1 MQIKAFLSI
10 LVLLCCS
17 LMLTFTD
24 DALAARLGGG
34 SSFGSKPFMSTP
46 APAPRP
52 QQPAFQSKPNPS
64 QPQAQPAPAAS
75 RPGGLFGGMGGLM
88 GGLLAGTLIGSL
100 LGGHGFAGGGFM
112 DILLFGLVI
121 FIGLKLFAAFRGS
134 QRPAQ
139 ATAGA
144 EGTQHA
150 QEAQPQAGMMRED
163 NAANGWDALRGQG
176 AAQAET
182 PGPQI
187 PMPPGFDADEFLR
200 GAKMAYSRLQAS
212 WDKRDMND
220 IVQFT
225 TEAVQKSV
233 REQMAA
239 DPKPS
244 TTEILLVNAQL
255 LGVTNEGDEQYAQ
268 VFFDVLLRET
278 PAQETPSSAREV
290 WHFVRPVTGGNW
302 KLDGIQQVD

>member
-46 APAPRP
+46 APRP
-52 QQPAFQSKPNPS
+52 QQPAFQNKPNPS

-88 GGLLAGTLIGSL
+88 GGLLAGTLLGSL
-100 LGGHGFAGGGFM
+100 LGGHGFSGGGFM

-139 ATAGA
+139 AAAGA
-144 EGTQHA
+144 EGTQNA
-150 QEAQPQAGMMRED
+150 QAAQPQAGMMRED
-163 NAANGWDALRGQG
+163 NAATGWDALRGQG
-176 AAQAET
+176 AAQVET

-200 GAKMAYSRLQAS
+200 GAKMAYTRLQAS

-220 IVQFT
+220 ITQFT
-225 TEAVQKSV
+225 TEAVQQSV

-290 WHFVRPVTGGNW
+290 WHFMRPVTGGNW

>member
-1 MQIKAFLSI
+1 
-10 LVLLCCS
+10 
-17 LMLTFTD
+17 
-24 DALAARLGGG
+24 
-34 SSFGSKPFMSTP
+34 
-46 APAPRP
+46 
-52 QQPAFQSKPNPS
+52 
-64 QPQAQPAPAAS
+64 
-75 RPGGLFGGMGGLM
+75 MGGLM

-121 FIGLKLFAAFRGS
+121 FVGLKLFAAFRGS

-139 ATAGA
+139 AAAGA
-144 EGTQHA
+144 EGA
-150 QEAQPQAGMMRED
+150 QNAQAAQPQAGMMRED

-176 AAQAET
+176 ADQAET

-225 TEAVQKSV
+225 TEAVQQSV

-302 KLDGIQQVD
+302 KLDGIQQVE

>member
-46 APAPRP
+46 APRP
-52 QQPAFQSKPNPS
+52 QQPAFQNKPNPS

-139 ATAGA
+139 AAAGA
-144 EGTQHA
+144 EGTQNA
-150 QEAQPQAGMMRED
+150 QTAQPQAGMMRED
-163 NAANGWDALRGQG
+163 NAATGWDALRGQG
-176 AAQAET
+176 AAQVET

-200 GAKMAYSRLQAS
+200 GAKMAYTRLQAS

-220 IVQFT
+220 ITQFT
-225 TEAVQKSV
+225 TEAVQQSV

-255 LGVTNEGDEQYAQ
+255 LGVNNEGDEQYAQ

-290 WHFVRPVTGGNW
+290 WHFMRPVTGGNW

>member
-17 LMLTFTD
+17 LMLTLTD

-64 QPQAQPAPAAS
+64 QPQAQQAPAG

-121 FIGLKLFAAFRGS
+121 FVGLKLFAAFRGS

-144 EGTQHA
+144 DAPQNA
-150 QEAQPQAGMMRED
+150 QEAHPQAGMMRED
-163 NAANGWDALRGQG
+163 NASNGWDALRGQG
-176 AAQAET
+176 SAQADA

-200 GAKMAYSRLQAS
+200 GAKMAYTRLQAA

-220 IVQFT
+220 IAQFT

-233 REQMAA
+233 GEQMAA

-255 LGVTNEGDEQYAQ
+255 LGVTNEGAEQYAQ

-290 WHFVRPVTGGNW
+290 WHFMRPATGGNW

>member
-17 LMLTFTD
+17 LMLTLSD

-52 QQPAFQSKPNPS
+52 QPSFQSKPNPS
-64 QPQAQPAPAAS
+64 QPQTQPATAAS

-88 GGLLAGTLIGSL
+88 GGLLAGTLLGSL
-100 LGGHGFAGGGFM
+100 FGGHGFSGGGFM

-134 QRPAQ
+134 QKPAQ
-139 ATAGA
+139 AAAGA
-144 EGTQHA
+144 EGTQT
-150 QEAQPQAGMMRED
+150 AQPQAGMMRED
-163 NAANGWDALRGQG
+163 TAANGWDALRGQG
-176 AAQAET
+176 TAQAEAT
-182 PGPQI
+182 GPQI

-220 IVQFT
+220 ITQFT

-233 REQMAA
+233 SEQMAA

-302 KLDGIQQVD
+302 KLDGIQQVE

>member
-17 LMLTFTD
+17 LMLTLTD

-52 QQPAFQSKPNPS
+52 QQPAFQSKPSPS
-64 QPQAQPAPAAS
+64 QPQAQPAPAPS

-88 GGLLAGTLIGSL
+88 GGLLAGTLLGSL
-100 LGGHGFAGGGFM
+100 LGGHGFSGGGFM

-121 FIGLKLFAAFRGS
+121 FVGLKLFAAFRGS

-139 ATAGA
+139 AAAGA
-144 EGTQHA
+144 EGA
-150 QEAQPQAGMMRED
+150 QTAQADQPQAGMMREET
-163 NAANGWDALRGQG
+163 ASNGWDALRGQG
-176 AAQAET
+176 AAQADA

-200 GAKMAYSRLQAS
+200 GAKMAYTRLQAS

-220 IVQFT
+220 IAQFT
-225 TEAVQKSV
+225 TEAVQNSV

-255 LGVTNEGDEQYAQ
+255 LGVTNEGEEQYAQ

-302 KLDGIQQVD
+302 KLDGIQQVE

>member
-17 LMLTFTD
+17 LMLTLSD

-46 APAPRP
+46 APRP
-52 QQPAFQSKPNPS
+52 QQPSFQSKPNPG
-64 QPQAQPAPAAS
+64 QTQAQPATAAS

-112 DILLFGLVI
+112 DILLIGLVI

-139 ATAGA
+139 AAAGA
-144 EGTQHA
+144 EGTHTA
-150 QEAQPQAGMMRED
+150 QAAQTQAGMMRED

-200 GAKMAYSRLQAS
+200 GAKMAYTRLQAS

-225 TEAVQKSV
+225 TEAVQQSV

>member
-1 MQIKAFLSI
+1 
-10 LVLLCCS
+10 
-17 LMLTFTD
+17 
-24 DALAARLGGG
+24 
-34 SSFGSKPFMSTP
+34 MSTP

-52 QQPAFQSKPNPS
+52 QQPSFQSKPSPS
-64 QPQAQPAPAAS
+64 QPQAQPSAAPS

-100 LGGHGFAGGGFM
+100 FGGHGFSGGGFM

-121 FIGLKLFAAFRGS
+121 CVRLKLFAAFRGS

-139 ATAGA
+139 AAAGA
-144 EGTQHA
+144 EGPQNP
-150 QEAQPQAGMMRED
+150 QEAQPQAGMMREETSS
-163 NAANGWDALRGQG
+163 NGWDALRGQG

-200 GAKMAYSRLQAS
+200 GAKMAYTRLQAS

-220 IVQFT
+220 IAQFT

-255 LGVTNEGDEQYAQ
+255 LGVTNEGEEQYAQ

-290 WHFVRPVTGGNW
+290 WHFMRPATGGNW
-302 KLDGIQQVD
+302 KLDGIQQVE

>member
-52 QQPAFQSKPNPS
+52 QQPSFQSKPNPS
-64 QPQAQPAPAAS
+64 QPQAQPSPAAS

-112 DILLFGLVI
+112 DILLFGLMI
-121 FIGLKLFAAFRGS
+121 FIGLKLFAAFRSS

-139 ATAGA
+139 AGAGA
-144 EGTQHA
+144 QDTQNSS
-150 QEAQPQAGMMRED
+150 AQPEAGMMRED
-163 NAANGWDALRGQG
+163 ASGNGWEALRNQG
-176 AAQAET
+176 AAQAEA

-187 PMPPGFDADEFLR
+187 PMPPGFDAEEFLR
-200 GAKMAYSRLQAS
+200 GAKMAYTRLQAA

-220 IVQFT
+220 ISQFA
-225 TEAVQKSV
+225 TEAVQQSV

-255 LGVTNEGDEQYAQ
+255 LGVHDEGDEQYAQ

-278 PAQETPSSAREV
+278 PAQETPSSVREV
-290 WHFVRPVTGGNW
+290 WHFMRPVSGGNW
-302 KLDGIQQVD
+302 KLDGIQQVE

>member
-17 LMLTFTD
+17 FMLTLSD

-34 SSFGSKPFMSTP
+34 SSFGSKPFMST
-46 APAPRP
+46 PAPRP

-139 ATAGA
+139 AAAGA
-144 EGTQHA
+144 EGA
-150 QEAQPQAGMMRED
+150 QTAQPQAGMMRED
-163 NAANGWDALRGQG
+163 SAATGWDALRGQG

-200 GAKMAYSRLQAS
+200 GAKMAYTRLQTA

-220 IVQFT
+220 ITQFT
-225 TEAVQKSV
+225 TEAVQQSV

-290 WHFVRPVTGGNW
+290 WHFMRPITGGNW

>member
-1 MQIKAFLSI
+1 MQIKAFLTI

-17 LMLTFTD
+17 LVFTLAD

-34 SSFGSKPFMSTP
+34 RSFGSKPFMSTP

-52 QQPAFQSKPNPS
+52 QTTFQNKPS
-64 QPQAQPAPAAS
+64 AAQPQAQAAPAA

-112 DILLFGLVI
+112 DILLIGLMV
-121 FIGLKLFAAFRGS
+121 FLGLKLFAAFRGS
-134 QRPAQ
+134 QKPAQ
-139 ATAGA
+139 ASAGA
-144 EGTQHA
+144 QGAQADQTQ
-150 QEAQPQAGMMRED
+150 PGMMRND
-163 NAANGWDALRGQG
+163 SASSGWDVLRGQG
-176 AAQAET
+176 SSGEAET

-200 GAKMAYSRLQAS
+200 GAKMAYTRLQTA

-220 IVQFT
+220 ISQFT
-225 TEAVQKSV
+225 TEAVQESV
-233 REQMAA
+233 REQMEA

-244 TTEILLVNAQL
+244 NTEILLVNAQL
-255 LGVTNEGDEQYAQ
+255 LGVANEGAEQYAQ
-268 VFFDVLLRET
+268 VFFDVLLRES
-278 PAQETPSSAREV
+278 PDQQTPSSAREV
-290 WHFVRPVTGGNW
+290 WHFMRPVTGGNW

>member
-46 APAPRP
+46 APRP
-52 QQPAFQSKPNPS
+52 QQPAFQNKPNPS

-88 GGLLAGTLIGSL
+88 GGLLAGTLLGSL
-100 LGGHGFAGGGFM
+100 LGGHGFSGGGFM

-139 ATAGA
+139 AAAGA
-144 EGTQHA
+144 EGTQNA
-150 QEAQPQAGMMRED
+150 QAAQPQAGMMRED
-163 NAANGWDALRGQG
+163 NAATGWDALRGQG
-176 AAQAET
+176 AAQVET

-200 GAKMAYSRLQAS
+200 GAKMAYTRLQAS

-220 IVQFT
+220 IAQFT

-255 LGVTNEGDEQYAQ
+255 LGVTNEGEEQYGQ

-290 WHFVRPVTGGNW
+290 WHFVRPASGGNW
-302 KLDGIQQVD
+302 KLDGIQQVE

>member
-1 MQIKAFLSI
+1 MQIKAFVSI

-17 LMLTFTD
+17 LMLTLSD

-52 QQPAFQSKPNPS
+52 QPSFQSKPNPS
-64 QPQAQPAPAAS
+64 QPQTQPATAAS

-88 GGLLAGTLIGSL
+88 GGLLAGTLLGSL
-100 LGGHGFAGGGFM
+100 FGGHGFSGGGFM

-134 QRPAQ
+134 QKPAQ
-139 ATAGA
+139 AAAGA
-144 EGTQHA
+144 EGTQT
-150 QEAQPQAGMMRED
+150 AQPQAGMMRED
-163 NAANGWDALRGQG
+163 TAANGWDALRGQG
-176 AAQAET
+176 TAQAET

-200 GAKMAYSRLQAS
+200 GAKMAYTRLQAS

-220 IVQFT
+220 ITQFT

-233 REQMAA
+233 SEQMAA

-290 WHFVRPVTGGNW
+290 WHFMRPVTGVNW

>member
-144 EGTQHA
+144 EGTQNA
-150 QEAQPQAGMMRED
+150 QAAQP
-163 NAANGWDALRGQG
+163 
-176 AAQAET
+176 
-182 PGPQI
+182 
-187 PMPPGFDADEFLR
+187 
-200 GAKMAYSRLQAS
+200 
-212 WDKRDMND
+212 
-220 IVQFT
+220 
-225 TEAVQKSV
+225 
-233 REQMAA
+233 
-239 DPKPS
+239 
-244 TTEILLVNAQL
+244 
-255 LGVTNEGDEQYAQ
+255 
-268 VFFDVLLRET
+268 
-278 PAQETPSSAREV
+278 
-290 WHFVRPVTGGNW
+290 
-302 KLDGIQQVD
+302 

>member
-1 MQIKAFLSI
+1 MQIKAFSSI

-17 LMLTFTD
+17 LMLTLSD

-46 APAPRP
+46 APRP
-52 QQPAFQSKPNPS
+52 QQPAFQSKPNPG
-64 QPQAQPAPAAS
+64 QTQAQPQQAPAPS

-100 LGGHGFAGGGFM
+100 LGGRGFAGGGFM
-112 DILLFGLVI
+112 DILLFGLMI

-139 ATAGA
+139 AGAGA
-144 EGTQHA
+144 QGMQNSS
-150 QEAQPQAGMMRED
+150 AQPEAGMMRED
-163 NAANGWDALRGQG
+163 ASGNGWEALRNQS
-176 AAQAET
+176 AAQADV

-187 PMPPGFDADEFLR
+187 PMPPGFDAEEFLR
-200 GAKMAYSRLQAS
+200 GAKMAYTRLQAA

-220 IVQFT
+220 ISQFA
-225 TEAVQKSV
+225 TEAVQQSV

-255 LGVTNEGDEQYAQ
+255 LGVHDEGDEQYAQ

-278 PAQETPSSAREV
+278 PAQETPSSVREV
-290 WHFVRPVTGGNW
+290 WHFMRPVSGGNW
-302 KLDGIQQVD
+302 KLDGIQQVE

>member
-17 LMLTFTD
+17 LMLTLSE

-52 QQPAFQSKPNPS
+52 QQPSFQSKPNPG
-64 QPQAQPAPAAS
+64 QTQAQPSTAAS

-139 ATAGA
+139 AAAGA
-144 EGTQHA
+144 EGTQT
-150 QEAQPQAGMMRED
+150 AQPQAGMMRED
-163 NAANGWDALRGQG
+163 TAANGWDALRGQG
-176 AAQAET
+176 TAQAET

-200 GAKMAYSRLQAS
+200 GAKMAYTRLQAS

-220 IVQFT
+220 IAQFT
-225 TEAVQKSV
+225 TEAVQDSV

-255 LGVTNEGDEQYAQ
+255 LGVTNEGEEQYAQ

>member
-1 MQIKAFLSI
+1 MQIKAFLTV

-17 LMLTFTD
+17 LMFTLSD

-34 SSFGSKPFMSTP
+34 GSFGSKPFMSTP
-46 APAPRP
+46 APRP
-52 QQPAFQSKPNPS
+52 QTTFQNKPS
-64 QPQAQPAPAAS
+64 AAQPQAQAAPAA
-75 RPGGLFGGMGGLM
+75 RPGGMFGGMGGLM

-112 DILLFGLVI
+112 DILLIGLMI
-121 FIGLKLFAAFRGS
+121 FLGLKLFAAFRGS

-139 ATAGA
+139 ASAGA
-144 EGTQHA
+144 QGA
-150 QEAQPQAGMMRED
+150 QAAQPEAGMMRND
-163 NAANGWDALRGQG
+163 SASNGWDALRGQG
-176 AAQAET
+176 GAGEADA

-200 GAKMAYSRLQAS
+200 GAKMAYTRLQTA

-220 IVQFT
+220 ISQFT

-233 REQMAA
+233 REQMEA

-255 LGVTNEGDEQYAQ
+255 LGVADEGQEQYAQ
-268 VFFDVLLRET
+268 VFFDVLLRES
-278 PAQETPSSAREV
+278 PDQQTPSSAREV
-290 WHFVRPVTGGNW
+290 WHFMRPVTGGNW
-302 KLDGIQQVD
+302 KLDGIQQVE

>member
-17 LMLTFTD
+17 LMFTLTD

-34 SSFGSKPFMSTP
+34 SSFGSKPFMST
-46 APAPRP
+46 PAPRP

-88 GGLLAGTLIGSL
+88 GGLLAGTLLGSL

-134 QRPAQ
+134 QKPAQ
-139 ATAGA
+139 AAAGA
-144 EGTQHA
+144 EGTQA
-150 QEAQPQAGMMRED
+150 AQPQAGMMRED
-163 NAANGWDALRGQG
+163 TAANGWDALRGQG

-220 IVQFT
+220 IGQFT
-225 TEAVQKSV
+225 TEAVQQSV

>member
-144 EGTQHA
+144 EGTQNA
-150 QEAQPQAGMMRED
+150 QAAQPQAGMMRED

-200 GAKMAYSRLQAS
+200 GAKMAYTRLQAS

-220 IVQFT
+220 ISQFT
-225 TEAVQKSV
+225 TEAVQQSV
-233 REQMAA
+233 REQMAV
-239 DPKPS
+239 
-244 TTEILLVNAQL
+244 VNAQL
-255 LGVTNEGDEQYAQ
+255 LGVTNEGDDQYAQ

-302 KLDGIQQVD
+302 KLDGIQQVE

>member
-17 LMLTFTD
+17 LMLTLSD

-52 QQPAFQSKPNPS
+52 QQPSFQSKPSPS
-64 QPQAQPAPAAS
+64 QPQAQPSAAPS

-100 LGGHGFAGGGFM
+100 FGGHGFSGGGFM

-121 FIGLKLFAAFRGS
+121 FVGLKLFAAFRGS

-139 ATAGA
+139 AAAGA
-144 EGTQHA
+144 EGPQNA
-150 QEAQPQAGMMRED
+150 QEAQPQAGMMREETSS
-163 NAANGWDALRGQG
+163 NGWDALRGQG

-200 GAKMAYSRLQAS
+200 GAKMAYTRLQAS

-220 IVQFT
+220 ISQFT
-225 TEAVQKSV
+225 TEAVQQSV

-255 LGVTNEGDEQYAQ
+255 LGVTNEGDDQYAQ

>member
-1 MQIKAFLSI
+1 
-10 LVLLCCS
+10 
-17 LMLTFTD
+17 
-24 DALAARLGGG
+24 
-34 SSFGSKPFMSTP
+34 
-46 APAPRP
+46 
-52 QQPAFQSKPNPS
+52 
-64 QPQAQPAPAAS
+64 
-75 RPGGLFGGMGGLM
+75 M

-144 EGTQHA
+144 EGTQNA
-150 QEAQPQAGMMRED
+150 QAAQPQAGMMRED

-200 GAKMAYSRLQAS
+200 GAKMAYTRLQAS

-220 IVQFT
+220 ISQFT
-225 TEAVQKSV
+225 TEAVQQSV

-255 LGVTNEGDEQYAQ
+255 LGVTNEGDDQYAQ

-302 KLDGIQQVD
+302 KLDGIQQVE

>member
-1 MQIKAFLSI
+1 MQIKAFLMI
-10 LVLLCCS
+10 LVLFCCS
-17 LMLTFTD
+17 LMLGLAD

-46 APAPRP
+46 APRP
-52 QQPAFQSKPNPS
+52 QPSFQSKPTPGLG
-64 QPQAQPAPAAS
+64 QTQQAPAPTPA

-112 DILLFGLVI
+112 DILLFGLLI

-134 QRPAQ
+134 QKPAQ
-139 ATAGA
+139 TATGP
-144 EGTQHA
+144 EGPQNA
-150 QEAQPQAGMMRED
+150 QQNAAGMMRED
-163 NAANGWDALRGQG
+163 SGNGWDALRGQ
-176 AAQAET
+176 AAAPAEAS
-182 PGPQI
+182 GPQI
-187 PMPPGFDADEFLR
+187 PMPPGFDAEEFLR
-200 GAKMAYSRLQAS
+200 GAKMAYTRLQTA
-212 WDKRDMND
+212 WDKRDMSD
-220 IVQFT
+220 IAQFT
-225 TEAVQKSV
+225 TEAVQKAV
-233 REQMAA
+233 QEQMDA

-255 LGVTNEGDEQYAQ
+255 LGVHNEGEEQYAQ

-290 WHFVRPVTGGNW
+290 WHFMRPVSGGNW
-302 KLDGIQQVD
+302 KLDGIQQVE